1 MITNKLEEI
10 RGFSMPKLRAEAMNA
25 GVDADDLALGV
36 EFERTLSANSK
47 LLKQSSKFEVDDHD
61 DFPADPEDRESI
73 IDKIF
78 QCLKDRTKQYAPP
91 PEVQA
96 ILDAQYGPVM
106 VSDDADPAPPTI
118 VDAAVSG
125 VDPGS
130 SSAAL
135 AEASRPSAA
144 ASEASADRI
153 QDPDPE
159 RSQPGEFLLAQLA
172 PDMIRAVC
180 THLALTIQGG
190 PMLKRLQATCRGM
203 RDALAADEPE
213 IHELW

>member
-1 MITNKLEEI
+1 MLSIGSYESTMHLCTVDRRRGLVAMITHRLEEI

-47 LLKQSSKFEVDDHD
+47 LLKQSSKFEVDD
-61 DFPADPEDRESI
+61 DFPADPEDREEI
-73 IDKIF
+73 IEKIF

-96 ILDAQYGPVM
+96 ILDAQHGPVM

-125 VDPGS
+125 VDAGS
-130 SSAAL
+130 NSAAL
-135 AEASRPSAA
+135 AEASKPSAA
-144 ASEASADRI
+144 ASETSADRT

-159 RSQPGEFLLAQLA
+159 RPPPGEFLLAQLA

-180 THLALTIQGG
+180 THL
-190 PMLKRLQATCRGM
+190 
-203 RDALAADEPE
+203 
-213 IHELW
+213 